1 MTKKYITGFSIMELI
16 IVLLISSIISLV
28 VLPNY
33 EKVQTY
39 AKENTS
45 KNQLYNLQL
54 AIETYFLTNNMYP
67 NATTIIMS
75 KFKPFKYSILSFK
88 LLENKTFKPILSA
101 YSCTGCFCIFFPLF
115 AGLGAC
121 EKTTDTSCPDLI
133 IAFKLGM
140 EN

>member
-67 NATTIIMS
+67 NATTINELILTL
-75 KFKPFKYSILSFK
+75 KENNLLKNELKNPFTNAEANEIDESGNIHYASPSPHDSYTIEVFGKENLNSLLILT
-88 LLENKTFKPILSA
+88 N
-101 YSCTGCFCIFFPLF
+101 
-115 AGLGAC
+115 
-121 EKTTDTSCPDLI
+121 
-133 IAFKLGM
+133 
-140 EN
+140 